1 MRIMTILFCAA
12 AVLMAAW
19 VAYGA
24 LAVSRVEE
32 PPYQVLKSEQGIE
45 IRLYEPYRVAE
56 VRVAGGYEIAS
67 SQGFRLLAR
76 YIFGHNV
83 RQQKMAM
90 TKPVIQNPA
99 AGNENRIGSSQGD
112 HRVRFVMS
120 PSLKLNDLPKPIDGQ
135 VTLIDVPAHRVAV
148 RRFSGTFTEEK
159 AYQQADA
166 LRKTLK
172 SLSMPH
178 DGALSISRYN
188 PPGTP
193 PFMMRHEVWIALPDR

>member
-45 IRLYEPYRVAE
+45 IRPYEPYRVAE
-56 VRVAGGYEIAS
+56 VRVAGYEIAS

-99 AGNENRIGSSQGD
+99 AGNENA
-112 HRVRFVMS
+112 
-120 PSLKLNDLPKPIDGQ
+120 L
-135 VTLIDVPAHRVAV
+135 VPAGETIEYVLSCHRA
-148 RRFSGTFTEEK
+148 
-159 AYQQADA
+159 
-166 LRKTLK
+166 
-172 SLSMPH
+172 
-178 DGALSISRYN
+178 
-188 PPGTP
+188 
-193 PFMMRHEVWIALPDR
+193 